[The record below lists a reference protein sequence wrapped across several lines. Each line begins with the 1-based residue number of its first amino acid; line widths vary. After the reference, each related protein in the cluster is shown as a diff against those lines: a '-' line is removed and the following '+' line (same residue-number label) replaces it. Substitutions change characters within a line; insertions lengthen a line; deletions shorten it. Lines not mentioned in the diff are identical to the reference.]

1 MTREEREVW
10 EGLDD
15 DERLDAYRD
24 ALDNLRDMEGRYK
37 VVRAQLNAAV
47 EARRKAVASDG
58 LLAVRISALETCIKR
73 ILLENDRDGVRARFD
88 HAREFLAANS
98 APSATHDGGGKD
110 GGR

>member
-37 VVRAQLNAAV
+37 VVRAQLNAMISDHSANA
-47 EARRKAVASDG
+47 ELSFKKGAQPARQADWRSNI
-58 LLAVRISALETCIKR
+58 R
-73 ILLENDRDGVRARFD
+73 
-88 HAREFLAANS
+88 
-98 APSATHDGGGKD
+98 
-110 GGR
+110 